1 MATTKT
7 RKKTVRKKA
16 TRKKAVR
23 KVAKRKVTRK
33 KVTRKKVTR
42 KKVTRKKV
50 ARRKPAKKTTTRK
63 VVKRRKTK
71 RKSNPKGGRPMAK
84 RRKRRAAS
92 KAVKRVY
99 SYAKNKGIMD
109 SLMQGGAVVAG
120 AIGAGV
126 TANFIPMPDPR
137 IKPLIPIAAGLLF
150 QNMKAF
156 KNKAGQ
162 AIALGMIAAGG
173 LALVKQFAPNVP
185 LLAGEDYLDI
195 PYDDEDDA
203 MLGQYEEDDPML
215 DYYGGEEDD
224 FIDEESLDGDSIIMG
239 QDNWVTPG
247 NL

>member
-23 KVAKRKVTRK
+23 KKPTRKKVVRK

-42 KKVTRKKV
+42 RKV
-50 ARRKPAKKTTTRK
+50 ARKKPVKRKTTRK
-63 VVKRRKTK
+63 VVKRRKTA
-71 RKSNPKGGRPMAK
+71 RKSNPKGGRPMAR
-84 RRKRRAAS
+84 RRKRSARKTA
-92 KAVKRVY
+92 KRVY

-126 TANFIPMPDPR
+126 TANAIPMPDPR
-137 IKPLIPIAAGLLF
+137 IKPIIPIAAGLLL

-156 KNKAGQ
+156 KNKPGQ
-162 AIALGMIAAGG
+162 AVALGMIAAGG
-173 LALVKQFAPNVP
+173 LALVKQFAPNIP
-185 LLAGEDYLDI
+185 LLAGEDYYDI
-195 PYDDEDDA
+195 PLDYEDEA
-203 MLGQYEEDDPML
+203 MLGQFDEDPEL
-215 DYYGGEEDD
+215 DYYGGGEEDD
-224 FIDEESLDGDSIIMG
+224 YIDEDSLDGDSIVMG